1 MKALTVSNLCAGYG
15 KSLVLN
21 DISFFVNEGE
31 VFGILGANGS
41 GKTTLLKAL
50 CNLLSHSGKVLIQ
63 DKDTHSLSVKE
74 RSRYI
79 GYIPQRSG
87 IEINMSVSEVVLM
100 GFNPYLN
107 LLENPTK
114 EMVKKSLSALEK
126 VGLKGFENCDY
137 LALSEGQ
144 KQLCVLAR
152 TIAPN
157 AKILLLDEPE
167 SALDFK
173 FRYRIMKLLSALAK
187 ENSYGVV
194 VNLHD
199 PMLAL
204 NYCDRLLLLSEG
216 KVESIICPK
225 EDTVARM
232 EEKLKKIYGNISV
245 KTERDKSGKNHFVL
259 LWEEDA

>member
-1 MKALTVSNLCAGYG
+1 MRLLTVSNLCAGYG
-15 KSLVLN
+15 KNLILN

-31 VFGILGANGS
+31 IFGILGANGS

-50 CNLLSHSGKVLIQ
+50 CNLLPHSGKVVIN
-63 DKDTHSLSVKE
+63 DKNTDNLSVKE
-74 RSRYI
+74 RAQYI

-100 GFNPYLN
+100 GFNPYLS
-107 LLENPTK
+107 LLESPGK
-114 EMVKKSLSALEK
+114 EMVEKSLSALEK

-152 TIAPN
+152 TIAPK

-187 ENSYGVV
+187 ENSYAVV

-225 EDTVARM
+225 EDSVEHM
-232 EEKLKKIYGNISV
+232 EEKLKKLYGNISL
-245 KTERDKSGKNHFVL
+245 KTEKDKNGKNHFVL
-259 LWEEDA
+259 LWEDEA